1 MQDFAFIHISEYFLM
16 LSLVFFYVSIIYM
29 TTDYDCN
36 CIHEKM
42 PGLCCEVHES
52 YAHFTVCALIW
63 ERKSKLFKKKKVFR
77 QQVLYLRA

>member
-1 MQDFAFIHISEYFLM
+1 MILHLFIFLNIFWM
-16 LSLVFFYVSIIYM
+16 HSLVFFYVSIIYR

-63 ERKSKLFKKKKVFR
+63 ERKPKLLKKKKKGV
-77 QQVLYLRA
+77 

>member
-1 MQDFAFIHISEYFLM
+1 MILHLSIFLNIFWV

-52 YAHFTVCALIW
+52 YAHLTVCALIW
-63 ERKSKLFKKKKVFR
+63 ERKSKLLKKKKGV
-77 QQVLYLRA
+77 